1 MSTNAIVMLNRHA
14 GHGMASQLQAP
25 MEAWLKRH
33 APGVPLLAPT
43 SAHAALATLIILA
56 PRTRVV
62 LVGGDG
68 TINTMLPAML
78 RRGHRLGLV
87 PAGHTNSLARTL
99 GLTGMTWQN
108 ALPFALNHPSAA
120 IDVGQIDTGKG
131 SWPFASRLSI
141 GLEALMGLRAQ
152 IAPAFLRSSGMR
164 RLWGVMHEWPRSKAL
179 PMRVWVDGKLAH
191 EGATL
196 AVSVTNTPRV
206 VATRGDRT
214 EPITAVPPG
223 TMDAL
228 IVGKLSGLLGLPAL
242 MRSGKTT
249 TSTHPKIES
258 WRMHQL
264 QIDSGT
270 PLPLCADGEEL
281 PSTGRLGIQV
291 LPRSLQAVG
300 QHAEAELWAPS
311 TQS

>member
-14 GHGMASQLQAP
+14 GHGTASRLQEP

-68 TINTMLPAML
+68 TVNTLLPAML

-87 PAGHTNSLARTL
+87 PAGQTNSLAQAL
-99 GLTGMTWQN
+99 GLTSMTWQN

-131 SWPFASRLSI
+131 SWPFASRLGI
-141 GLEALMGLRAQ
+141 GFEALIGLRAQ
-152 IAPAFLRSSGMR
+152 TAPAFLRGSTAR
-164 RLWGVMHEWPRSKAL
+164 RLWGLMHEWPRNKTL
-179 PMRVWVDGKLAH
+179 PMRVWIDGKLAH
-191 EGATL
+191 EGSTL
-196 AVSVTNTPRV
+196 AVSITNTPRV
-206 VATRGDRT
+206 TTHLHDRA
-214 EPITAVPPG
+214 EPMAAPPG

-228 IVGKLSGLLGLPAL
+228 IVGALGGLLQLPAL
-242 MRSGKTT
+242 LRPAQ
-249 TSTHPKIES
+249 STHPKIETF
-258 WRMHQL
+258 RVRQI

-270 PLPLCADGEEL
+270 PLPLCADGEQL
-281 PSTGRLGIQV
+281 PPTGRLGVQV

-300 QHAEAELWAPS
+300 LHAEAEIWAPS

>member
-14 GHGMASQLQAP
+14 GHGMASQLQTP
-25 MEAWLKRH
+25 IEAWLKRH

-87 PAGHTNSLARTL
+87 PAGHTNSLAHAL

-141 GLEALMGLRAQ
+141 GLDALMGLRAQ
-152 IAPAFLRSSGMR
+152 MAPAFLRSSGMR

-191 EGATL
+191 EGDTL

-214 EPITAVPPG
+214 EPITAAPPG

-228 IVGKLSGLLGLPAL
+228 ILGKLGSLRGLSAM
-242 MRSGKTT
+242 MRATPQPSP
-249 TSTHPKIES
+249 PKIIS
-258 WRMHQL
+258 MRMHQI

-281 PSTGRLGIQV
+281 PATGRLGIQV